1 MGGGVKWRQVEGTGE
16 GSGAVHRHLRPL
28 PGSEGP
34 GDPPAQVP
42 GRAGAGH
49 GDHQGRRQ
57 GAVPVRVPPGRVRG
71 LRGQAPQPAPDRP
84 PDPGLRPHVRGR
96 GQLRDRRLPGPGG
109 DPPAAARVR
118 RPDQGRGPARPDP
131 PGRDLGQ
138 GGVRPLPEG
147 RRGRLRR
154 RDQRRPPGRAG
165 DLMVLTAAR
174 HDPVMIDRVT
184 ELLRP
189 RPGGVY
195 VDATLGLGGHAERL
209 LEASA
214 PDGRVVG
221 LDRDP
226 AALALARQR
235 LAWASD
241 RLEAVNASFADLGE
255 VAARVGLEAVDGVVY
270 DLGVSSLQLD
280 EGERGFSYRADAPLD
295 MRMDPTAGI
304 TAAEVLATYPRA
316 ELARILREYGEERF
330 AGRIARVLD
339 EARRRAPITTT
350 GQLAELVKA
359 AVPAAARRTGPH
371 PARRAF
377 QALRIEVNREL
388 DALRASLPQALDLLA
403 PGGRL
408 VVLAYH
414 SLEDRI
420 VKQALGAAA
429 GRTVEAPHRLPVEAP
444 AATPATVVLLTRR
457 PERPSAAEVAANP
470 RAESA
475 KLRAAEKLPPT
486 AEAPGGQ
493 P

>member
-1 MGGGVKWRQVEGTGE
+1 
-16 GSGAVHRHLRPL
+16 
-28 PGSEGP
+28 
-34 GDPPAQVP
+34 
-42 GRAGAGH
+42 
-49 GDHQGRRQ
+49 
-57 GAVPVRVPPGRVRG
+57 
-71 LRGQAPQPAPDRP
+71 
-84 PDPGLRPHVRGR
+84 
-96 GQLRDRRLPGPGG
+96 
-109 DPPAAARVR
+109 
-118 RPDQGRGPARPDP
+118 
-131 PGRDLGQ
+131 
-138 GGVRPLPEG
+138 
-147 RRGRLRR
+147 
-154 RDQRRPPGRAG
+154 
-165 DLMVLTAAR
+165 MVLTAAR
-174 HDPVMIDRVT
+174 HQPVMADRVA

-189 RPGGVY
+189 RPGGTY
-195 VDATLGLGGHAERL
+195 VDATLGLGGHSERL

-235 LAWASD
+235 LAWAGD
-241 RLEAVNASFADLGE
+241 RLQAVAASFADLAA
-255 VAARVGLEAVDGVVY
+255 VAGRLGVGTVDGVLY

-280 EGERGFSYRADAPLD
+280 EAGRGFSYRADAPLD
-295 MRMDPTAGI
+295 MRMDPTGGI

-316 ELARILREYGEERF
+316 DLARILREYGEERF
-330 AGRIARVLD
+330 AGRIARALD

-408 VVLAYH
+408 VVLSYH

-420 VKQALGAAA
+420 VKQAMADAA
-429 GRTVEAPHRLPVEAP
+429 GRPVEASPFRGSKHEPPGPPDRLPVDPP
-444 AATPATVVLLTRR
+444 AAGPATVAVLTRR
-457 PERPSAAEVAANP
+457 PERPSEAEVAANP

-475 KLRAAEKLPPT
+475 KLRAAERLQPST
-486 AEAPGGQ
+486 EARGGHQ
-493 P
+493 

>member
-1 MGGGVKWRQVEGTGE
+1 
-16 GSGAVHRHLRPL
+16 
-28 PGSEGP
+28 
-34 GDPPAQVP
+34 
-42 GRAGAGH
+42 
-49 GDHQGRRQ
+49 
-57 GAVPVRVPPGRVRG
+57 
-71 LRGQAPQPAPDRP
+71 
-84 PDPGLRPHVRGR
+84 
-96 GQLRDRRLPGPGG
+96 
-109 DPPAAARVR
+109 
-118 RPDQGRGPARPDP
+118 
-131 PGRDLGQ
+131 
-138 GGVRPLPEG
+138 
-147 RRGRLRR
+147 
-154 RDQRRPPGRAG
+154 
-165 DLMVLTAAR
+165 MVLTLPA
-174 HDPVMIDRVT
+174 HQPVMTDRVA

-189 RPGGVY
+189 RPGGTY
-195 VDATLGLGGHAERL
+195 LDATLGLGGHSERL

-235 LAWASD
+235 LAWAGD
-241 RLEAVNASFADLGE
+241 RLQAVAASFADLAE
-255 VAARVGLEAVDGVVY
+255 VADRVGTGPVDGVLY

-280 EGERGFSYRADAPLD
+280 EAGRGFSYRADAPLD
-295 MRMDPTAGI
+295 MRMDPTGGI

-316 ELARILREYGEERF
+316 DLARILREYGEERF
-330 AGRIARVLD
+330 AGRIARFLD

-420 VKQALGAAA
+420 VKQALADAA
-429 GRTVEAPHRLPVEAP
+429 GRPVEASPFRGSRHEPPGPPDRLPVEGPGAG
-444 AATPATVVLLTRR
+444 PATLEVLTRR
-457 PERPSAAEVAANP
+457 PERPSPAEVAANP

-475 KLRAAEKLPPT
+475 KLRAAEKLQPRT
-486 AEAPGGQ
+486 EARGGRS
-493 P
+493 

>member
-1 MGGGVKWRQVEGTGE
+1 
-16 GSGAVHRHLRPL
+16 
-28 PGSEGP
+28 
-34 GDPPAQVP
+34 
-42 GRAGAGH
+42 
-49 GDHQGRRQ
+49 
-57 GAVPVRVPPGRVRG
+57 
-71 LRGQAPQPAPDRP
+71 
-84 PDPGLRPHVRGR
+84 
-96 GQLRDRRLPGPGG
+96 
-109 DPPAAARVR
+109 
-118 RPDQGRGPARPDP
+118 
-131 PGRDLGQ
+131 
-138 GGVRPLPEG
+138 
-147 RRGRLRR
+147 
-154 RDQRRPPGRAG
+154 
-165 DLMVLTAAR
+165 MVLTAS
-174 HDPVMIDRVT
+174 HQPVLIDRVT

-189 RPGGVY
+189 RPGGTY

-235 LAWASD
+235 LAWAGE
-241 RLEAVNASFADLGE
+241 RLQAVSASFADLAA
-255 VAARVGLEAVDGVVY
+255 VADRLGLTAVDGVLY

-280 EGERGFSYRADAPLD
+280 EGDRGFSYRVDAPLD
-295 MRMDPTAGI
+295 MRMDPTTGV
-304 TAAEVLATYPRA
+304 TAAEVLATSSRA

-330 AGRIARVLD
+330 AGRIARALD
-339 EARRRAPITTT
+339 EARRRAPIATT

-408 VVLAYH
+408 VALAYH

-420 VKQALGAAA
+420 VKQALAEAA
-429 GRTVEAPHRLPVEAP
+429 GRPTDTPHRLPVEAL
-444 AATPATVVLLTRR
+444 AAAPATVVVLTRR

-486 AEAPGGQ
+486 AQAPGGR

>member
-1 MGGGVKWRQVEGTGE
+1 
-16 GSGAVHRHLRPL
+16 
-28 PGSEGP
+28 
-34 GDPPAQVP
+34 
-42 GRAGAGH
+42 
-49 GDHQGRRQ
+49 
-57 GAVPVRVPPGRVRG
+57 
-71 LRGQAPQPAPDRP
+71 
-84 PDPGLRPHVRGR
+84 
-96 GQLRDRRLPGPGG
+96 
-109 DPPAAARVR
+109 
-118 RPDQGRGPARPDP
+118 
-131 PGRDLGQ
+131 
-138 GGVRPLPEG
+138 
-147 RRGRLRR
+147 
-154 RDQRRPPGRAG
+154 
-165 DLMVLTAAR
+165 MVLTAAS
-174 HDPVMIDRVT
+174 HQPVLVDRVT
-184 ELLRP
+184 DLLRP
-189 RPGGVY
+189 RPGGTY
-195 VDATLGLGGHAERL
+195 VDATLGLD
-209 LEASA
+209 S
-214 PDGRVVG
+214 
-221 LDRDP
+221 
-226 AALALARQR
+226 
-235 LAWASD
+235 
-241 RLEAVNASFADLGE
+241 
-255 VAARVGLEAVDGVVY
+255 VDGVLY

-339 EARRRAPITTT
+339 EARRRDPITTT

-420 VKQALGAAA
+420 VKQALAEAA
-429 GRTVEAPHRLPVEAP
+429 GGRVEAPHRLPVDPP
-444 AATPATVVLLTRR
+444 AAEPARVTVLTRG

-475 KLRAAEKLPPT
+475 KLRAAEKLRT
-486 AEAPGGQ
+486 QARGGQ
-493 P
+493 PA

>member
-1 MGGGVKWRQVEGTGE
+1 
-16 GSGAVHRHLRPL
+16 
-28 PGSEGP
+28 
-34 GDPPAQVP
+34 
-42 GRAGAGH
+42 
-49 GDHQGRRQ
+49 
-57 GAVPVRVPPGRVRG
+57 
-71 LRGQAPQPAPDRP
+71 
-84 PDPGLRPHVRGR
+84 
-96 GQLRDRRLPGPGG
+96 
-109 DPPAAARVR
+109 
-118 RPDQGRGPARPDP
+118 
-131 PGRDLGQ
+131 
-138 GGVRPLPEG
+138 
-147 RRGRLRR
+147 
-154 RDQRRPPGRAG
+154 
-165 DLMVLTAAR
+165 MVLTAAR
-174 HDPVMIDRVT
+174 HQPVMVDRVT
-184 ELLRP
+184 DLLRP

-195 VDATLGLGGHAERL
+195 VDATLGLGGHAQRL

-226 AALALARQR
+226 EALALARQR
-235 LAWASD
+235 LAWAGD
-241 RLEAVNASFADLGE
+241 RLQAVAASFADLAA
-255 VAARVGLEAVDGVVY
+255 VAGRLGLTAVDGVLY

-280 EGERGFSYRADAPLD
+280 EAERGFGYRADAPLD
-295 MRMDPTAGI
+295 MRMDPTGGV

-316 ELARILREYGEERF
+316 ELARILRDYGEERF

-339 EARRRAPITTT
+339 EARRRAPIATT

-388 DALRASLPQALDLLA
+388 DALRASLPQAIDLLA

-420 VKQALGAAA
+420 VKQALAGAA
-429 GRTVEAPHRLPVEAP
+429 GRPVDAPSPFRGSRHEPPGLPVDPP
-444 AATPATVVLLTRR
+444 AAEPARLAVLTRR
-457 PERPSAAEVAANP
+457 PERPAPDEVAANP

-475 KLRAAEKLPPT
+475 KLRAAEKLQPRP
-486 AEAPGGQ
+486 EARGGQ